1 MSFSSEI
8 RKVVGD
14 HVLETREEIIPY
26 LKDASYFVG
35 DMPDMV
41 VLPGTS
47 KEVSEI
53 VKLCYQNDVQ
63 ITVRGGGTSLT
74 GSSVLTGK
82 GIIISLARLDH
93 IYETSVE
100 DKYVVAE
107 PGVRL
112 DVLNNHLLQFNH
124 FYPPDPASS
133 KSATVGGTISTNAGG
148 LRAAMYG
155 TTKDWVLG
163 LEVVLPTGE
172 IVQFGGKTL
181 KKTLG
186 YDLTALMIG
195 AEGTLGIITKAI
207 LKIWPIPE
215 ITGRIQS
222 YYTSIEDV
230 GNAVSGLK
238 REGVTPM
245 IAEFM
250 DKISLDSIR
259 KTKGLKFPEDAE
271 YMLLIDIASTVESL
285 ERNLQY
291 AANILKKFNPIT
303 VNITTD
309 KDEMAKMYEARK
321 GAYASVLSERESAD
335 QYLVLGDIVVPAS
348 KLPSAMKQIKE
359 KIKAYGGKVSLYGHI
374 GDGNIHAHIF
384 ANTNNPEDMKKV
396 DSLQMDLARIAIKHE
411 GSVSGEHGIGLEKKE
426 LLKEEMKARNT
437 MGTLE
442 MMESIKKAFDP
453 KNLLNRGKIF

>member
-8 RKVVGD
+8 KKIVGD
-14 HVLETREEIIPY
+14 HVLEAREDIIPY

-35 DMPDMV
+35 DVPDMV
-41 VLPGTS
+41 VIPGS
-47 KEVSEI
+47 AAEVSEI
-53 VKLCYQNDVQ
+53 MKLCYENEVQ
-63 ITVRGGGTSLT
+63 VTVRGGGTSLT

-82 GIIISLARLDH
+82 GIIMSLARLDH
-93 IYETSVE
+93 ILETSVE
-100 DKYVVAE
+100 DKYVIAE

-112 DVLNNHLLQFNH
+112 DVLGNHLSQYNH

-172 IVQFGGKTL
+172 IVQFGGRTL

-186 YDLTALMIG
+186 YDFTALMIG

-207 LKIWPIPE
+207 LKIWPVPE
-215 ITGRIQS
+215 VTGRIQA
-222 YYTSIEDV
+222 YYSSIEDV

-250 DKISLDSIR
+250 DRISMDSIG
-259 KTKGLKFPEDAE
+259 KSKGLEFPANAE
-271 YMLLIDIASTVESL
+271 YMLLIDIASTNESL
-285 ERNLQY
+285 ERNLKY
-291 AANILKKFNPIT
+291 AAEILGRYSPVDI
-303 VNITTD
+303 NITTD
-309 KDEMAKMYEARK
+309 REEMARMYEARK

-335 QYLVLGDIVVPAS
+335 Q
-348 KLPSAMKQIKE
+348 
-359 KIKAYGGKVSLYGHI
+359 
-374 GDGNIHAHIF
+374 
-384 ANTNNPEDMKKV
+384 
-396 DSLQMDLARIAIKHE
+396 
-411 GSVSGEHGIGLEKKE
+411 
-426 LLKEEMKARNT
+426 
-437 MGTLE
+437 
-442 MMESIKKAFDP
+442 
-453 KNLLNRGKIF
+453 